1 MQNEPNSFNQY
12 LECRSITRGMD
23 SLFTWGQSVGALVCR
38 LLIVGLF
45 AGVIHA
51 QTPIS
56 IGELVRGFYS
66 RYKNEQVA
74 AQGWVSAGK
83 RVSST
88 TFKAYYLK
96 DRYSSTIVVRTIN
109 KVPQINSELLV
120 TGVALVDADSKRFF
134 ISETKRKQVGSARE
148 ETEEAARQPLELP
161 STENLIL
168 IGLIAIGLLWAVMRL
183 RRRKAAPAASA
194 PGPSPS
200 YKPAPAPVPS
210 HKSGPAPEPGRPYKP
225 APPPIPSAGS
235 ATVASPTSQ
244 VASPTAP
251 VASSTAKVASSSVDD
266 FKTVRVFK
274 TTKVLPG
281 TLVVLENGQE
291 TDTIHLSDQSGRYEI
306 EIGRDSPDIAG
317 GIRIK
322 DETNTL
328 SRNQA
333 RLFYSNSDKQFML
346 VNLASE
352 TSNPTM
358 INGRQMS
365 GDETVVLKDNDV
377 LRMGNVEL
385 RFRKS

>member
-1 MQNEPNSFNQY
+1 MIN
-12 LECRSITRGMD
+12 
-23 SLFTWGQSVGALVCR
+23 
-38 LLIVGLF
+38 
-45 AGVIHA
+45 A

-56 IGELVRGFYS
+56 VRELVRGFHS
-66 RYKNEQVA
+66 RYKNEQVTV
-74 AQGWVSAGK
+74 QGWVSAEK

-88 TFKAYYLK
+88 SFKAYYLK
-96 DRYSSTIVVRTIN
+96 DRYGSTIVVRTVN

-134 ISETKRKQVGSARE
+134 ISETKRKQVGSAPGE
-148 ETEEAARQPLELP
+148 PEGAARQPLELP

-168 IGLIAIGLLWAVMRL
+168 IGFIAVGLLWAVMRL

-200 YKPAPAPVPS
+200 YKPTPAPVPS
-210 HKSGPAPEPGRPYKP
+210 YKPGPAPEPGRPYKP

-235 ATVASPTSQ
+235 APVASPTSQ

-251 VASSTAKVASSSVDD
+251 VASSTVDD

-291 TDTIHLSDQSGRYEI
+291 TDTIFLSDQSGRDEI

-322 DETNTL
+322 DKTNTL
-328 SRNQA
+328 SRRQA
-333 RLFYSNSDKQFML
+333 RLCYSTSDKQFKL
-346 VNLASE
+346 ENLASE

-365 GDETVVLKDNDV
+365 GNETVVLKDNDV

-385 RFRKS
+385 KFKKP

>member
-1 MQNEPNSFNQY
+1 MDF
-12 LECRSITRGMD
+12 LFTRG
-23 SLFTWGQSVGALVCR
+23 VAVAALVCR
-38 LLIVGLF
+38 LLTVVLF
-45 AGVIHA
+45 AGVINA
-51 QTPIS
+51 QTSIS
-56 IGELVRGFYS
+56 VRELVRGFHS

-74 AQGWVSAGK
+74 VRGWVLAEK

-88 TFKAYYLK
+88 SFKAYYLK
-96 DRYSSTIVVRTIN
+96 DRYGATIVVRTVN
-109 KVPQINSELLV
+109 KVPQINSEVLV

-134 ISETKRKQVGSARE
+134 ISETKRKQVGSAGE

-168 IGLIAIGLLWAVMRL
+168 IGAIAIALLWVVVRL

-194 PGPSPS
+194 SGPVPS
-200 YKPAPAPVPS
+200 YKPA
-210 HKSGPAPEPGRPYKP
+210 PAPEPGRPYKP
-225 APPPIPSAGS
+225 APLPIPSAESGS
-235 ATVASPTSQ
+235 VAF
-244 VASPTAP
+244 PTAQ
-251 VASSTAKVASSSVDD
+251 VASSTVED
-266 FKTVRVFK
+266 FKTVRVF
-274 TTKVLPG
+274 TTSKVLPG
-281 TLVVLENGQE
+281 TLVILENGQE
-291 TDTIHLSDQSGRYEI
+291 TDTIYLSDQSGRDEI

-322 DETNTL
+322 DKTNTL

-333 RLFYSNSDKQFML
+333 RLSYSTSDKQFKL
-346 VNLASE
+346 VNLAPE

-358 INGRQMS
+358 INERQMS